1 MKRMRMLST
10 LLRLILAL
18 ALLFTGLRWI
28 TADEPVLHATSV
40 SAEKLLSFE
49 SKQAELPYAKLMLE
63 HPEAAAVDAA
73 LPPITITPA
82 DYTGAS
88 DESLLHTDAEE
99 QAAIR
104 WENEKG
110 WIEWTFEAPKSGW
123 YELHLDYKPLAGG
136 NASVVRGVQIDG
148 QYPFVESGRI
158 ELERLWKDSKFPYD
172 RNEIG
177 QQIRPPQQELE
188 GWSAKAAGVL
198 SASSE
203 PLLYHLE
210 QGEHRLRLVGI
221 REPVALRAIAF
232 KPKTA
237 IPDYESYK
245 RLHPVVANQ
254 TDQSDRSGWY
264 SIIEAEQFKQK
275 SSLAIQTDFWS
286 EPFISP
292 DPKGRITYNVL
303 GGQRWRLPG
312 EWVEWAFNVPD
323 DGWYEIDLKTFQ
335 NYRNGFEAYRT
346 IAIDGKIPF
355 QELLHYGI
363 PTEKEFIIDTLAD
376 EAETP
381 FRFYLEKGAHTLRMT
396 VDSSMVQPV
405 YLALKETLGQLAAFD
420 RHIRLLTG
428 NYSKSGFDAN
438 TDATRTWDMRRLEP
452 DVEQKMA
459 GFVNQLT
466 DIRTYINGLNKKD
479 SDLAEAIKGSVAI
492 LEKMLE
498 DVNEIPNKIN
508 DFSTIQNNIGTW
520 MATLTQQPL
529 MLDYIVVRTPK
540 AETGLK
546 TASTLSRI
554 PYSIADFGRSFYM
567 DYDTRKHNRKEALTI
582 WVQRGRDY
590 VELLRE
596 MVDQDFTPRTGI
608 EVNINLMTNPNM
620 LILGNAAGDVPD
632 IALGVG
638 ESTPADFAM
647 RDAAQE
653 LSGFPGFE
661 AVFDRFIPGVS
672 RSLSYDGGIYG
683 LPEVQNFQMLFYRTD
698 ILEGLHLKAPDTWE
712 DVFDILPTLQ
722 ENGMTM
728 NYPKSDFST
737 LYFQNGAEPY
747 TPDGLKG
754 TLSSDAGQQAFNRW
768 TELYRKY
775 NLPIDIPAFFQH
787 FRDGDIPIG
796 ISDFNTYVQLLVAA
810 PEITGHWK
818 IAPLPGVKQ
827 GDGEVAR
834 WSPQG
839 ISAAM
844 MMKKSERKD
853 DAWKFLE
860 WWTSEEVQSQYAK
873 DVESFYG
880 IEFRW
885 NTANTE
891 AMKALTW
898 PSEDLAALQEQARW
912 AKNMPYVP
920 GYYFL
925 TREMEFAWNRTVM
938 EGIPAQESLEQA
950 QLSLQR
956 EMDRRQNNFG
966 IKPGD
971 DLDIPQITKPYEWE
985 VPQK

>member
-1 MKRMRMLST
+1 MKRMRMLGIG
-10 LLRLILAL
+10 LRLLVAVAL
-18 ALLFTGLRWI
+18 VFGVIRWM
-28 TADEPVLHATSV
+28 TASEPILHATSV
-40 SAEKLLSFE
+40 STEQLLSFE
-49 SKQAELPYAKLMLE
+49 SKAEALPYAKLMFQF
-63 HPEAAAVDAA
+63 PEAADTDDSLKPIAIAPAEYTAA
-73 LPPITITPA
+73 
-82 DYTGAS
+82 
-88 DESLLHTDAEE
+88 AEE
-99 QAAIR
+99 AVLKTGNEQGETVLS
-104 WENEKG
+104 WENEQG
-110 WIEWTFEAPKSGW
+110 WVEWAFEAPQGGW
-123 YELHLDYKPLAGG
+123 YELHFEYKPLEGG

-148 QYPFVESGRI
+148 KYPFVESERI
-158 ELERLWKDSKFPYD
+158 ELERLWKDSKYPYD
-172 RNEIG
+172 RNTIG
-177 QQIRPPQQELE
+177 QQIRPAQSELSE
-188 GWSAKAAGVL
+188 WSSKAAAIF

-203 PLLYHLE
+203 PVLYRLE
-210 QGEHRLRLVGI
+210 QGKHTLRIVGE
-221 REPVALRAIAF
+221 RESVAIRAISF
-232 KPKTA
+232 KPKEA
-237 IPDYESYK
+237 IPSYENYK
-245 RLHPVVANQ
+245 RLHPEVEAQ
-254 TDQSDRSGWY
+254 PSWY
-264 SIIEAEQFKQK
+264 SIIEAEQFERK

-286 EPFISP
+286 EPYISP

-312 EWVEWAFNVPD
+312 EWVEWKLTVPEN
-323 DGWYEIDLKTFQ
+323 GWYEIDLKTFQ

-346 IAIDGKIPF
+346 VSIDGKTPF

-363 PTEKEFIIDTLAD
+363 PTNKEFLIGALAD
-376 EAETP
+376 NEKTP
-381 FRFYLEKGAHTLRMT
+381 MLFYLEKGAHTLRMT
-396 VDSSMVQPV
+396 ADSSMVQPV
-405 YLALKETLGQLAAFD
+405 YLALKETLDQLAAFD

-438 TDATRTWDMRRLEP
+438 IDSTRTWDMKKLKP

-459 GFVNQLT
+459 GFITRLT
-466 DIRTYINGLNKKD
+466 DIRNYINGLNKKD
-479 SDLAEAIKGSVAI
+479 SDLSEAIKGSVAI
-492 LEKMLE
+492 LEKMHK
-498 DVNEIPNKIN
+498 DVDEIPNKIN

-529 MLDYIVVRTPK
+529 LLDYIVVRTPGT
-540 AETGLK
+540 ETNLK
-546 TASTLSRI
+546 VASTLSRV

-638 ESTPADFAM
+638 ESTPADYAM
-647 RDAAQE
+647 RDAVQD
-653 LSGFPGFE
+653 LSGFPGFKD
-661 AVFDRFIPGVS
+661 VFDRFIPGVG

-698 ILEGLHLKAPDTWE
+698 ILEGLNLKAPDTWE
-712 DVFDILPTLQ
+712 DVFDMLPTLQ

-737 LYFQNGAEPY
+737 LFFQNGAEAY
-747 TPDGLKG
+747 STDGLKG
-754 TLSSDAGQQAFNRW
+754 TLSSDAGQQAFKRW

-796 ISDFNTYVQLLVAA
+796 VADFNTYVQLLVAA

-818 IAPLPGVKQ
+818 IAPLPGIKQ
-827 GDGEVAR
+827 ASGEVER

-844 MMKKSERKD
+844 IMKKSDRKD

-873 DVESFYG
+873 DIESFYG

-885 NTANTE
+885 NTANVD

-898 PSEDLAALQEQARW
+898 PSDDLKALQEQARW

-925 TREMEFAWNRTVM
+925 TREMEFAWNRTVL

-966 IKPGD
+966 ITADD
-971 DLDIPQITKPYEWE
+971 DLHIPQITQPYEWE
-985 VPQK
+985 EPQR

>member
-1 MKRMRMLST
+1 MKRMRMLGIG
-10 LLRLILAL
+10 LRLLIAVAL
-18 ALLFTGLRWI
+18 IFGAIRWI
-28 TADEPVLHATSV
+28 TASEPILHATSV
-40 SAEKLLSFE
+40 STEQLLGFE
-49 SKQAELPYAKLMLE
+49 SKAEELPYAKLMLQY
-63 HPEAAAVDAA
+63 PEAAETAESLKPIAITPTDYTAAAEEAELKAGSEQGEAA
-73 LPPITITPA
+73 L
-82 DYTGAS
+82 S
-88 DESLLHTDAEE
+88 
-99 QAAIR
+99 
-104 WENEKG
+104 WENEQG
-110 WIEWTFEAPKSGW
+110 WVEWAFEAEQAGW
-123 YELHLDYKPLAGG
+123 YELHFNYKPLEAG

-148 QYPFVESGRI
+148 RYPFVESERI
-158 ELERLWKDSKFPYD
+158 ELERLWKDSKYPYD

-177 QQIRPPQQELE
+177 QQIRPAQAELA
-188 GWSAKAAGVL
+188 GWNDKAAAIY

-203 PLLYHLE
+203 PVLYRLE
-210 QGEHRLRLVGI
+210 KGQHTLRLVGV
-221 REPVALRAIAF
+221 RESVAVREIAF
-232 KPKTA
+232 KPREA
-237 IPDYESYK
+237 IPSYENYK
-245 RLHPVVANQ
+245 RLHPEPEAQ
-254 TDQSDRSGWY
+254 PGWY
-264 SIIEAEQFKQK
+264 SIIEAEQFKRK

-286 EPFISP
+286 EPYISP

-312 EWVEWAFNVPD
+312 EWVEWELDVPEN
-323 DGWYEIDLKTFQ
+323 GWYEIDLKTFQ

-346 IAIDGKIPF
+346 ISIDGKIPF

-363 PTEKEFIIDTLAD
+363 PTEKEFLIGTLAD
-376 EAETP
+376 NEKTS
-381 FRFYLEKGAHTLRMT
+381 FQFYLEKGAHTLRMT
-396 VDSSMVQPV
+396 ADSSMVQPV
-405 YLALKETLGQLAAFD
+405 YLALKDTLDQLAAFD

-438 TDATRTWDMRRLEP
+438 IDSTRTWDMKKLEP
-452 DVEQKMA
+452 DVELKMA
-459 GFVNQLT
+459 GFITRLT
-466 DIRTYINGLNKKD
+466 EIRNYINGLNKKD
-479 SDLAEAIKGSVAI
+479 SDLSEAIKGSVAI
-492 LEKMLE
+492 LEKMHG
-498 DVNEIPNKIN
+498 DVDEIPNKIN
-508 DFSTIQNNIGTW
+508 DFATIQNNIGTW

-529 MLDYIVVRTPK
+529 LMDYIVVRTPGT
-540 AETGLK
+540 ETNLK
-546 TASTLSRI
+546 VASTLSRV
-554 PYSIADFGRSFYM
+554 PYSIADFGRTFYM

-638 ESTPADFAM
+638 ESTPADYAM
-647 RDAAQE
+647 RDAVQD
-653 LSGFPGFE
+653 LTDFPGFE
-661 AVFDRFIPGVS
+661 DVFDRFIPGVG

-698 ILEGLHLKAPDTWE
+698 ILESLNLKAPDTWD
-712 DVFDILPTLQ
+712 DVFDMLPTLQ

-737 LYFQNGAEPY
+737 LFFQNGAEAY
-747 TPDGLKG
+747 SPDGLKAN
-754 TLSSDAGQQAFNRW
+754 LSSEAGQQAFNRW

-796 ISDFNTYVQLLVAA
+796 VADFNTYVQLLVAA

-818 IAPLPGVKQ
+818 IMPLPGIKQ
-827 GDGEVAR
+827 ASGEVAR

-844 MMKKSERKD
+844 IMKKSERKD
-853 DAWKFLE
+853 DAWTFLE

-873 DVESFYG
+873 DIESFYG

-885 NTANTE
+885 NTANVD

-898 PSEDLAALQEQARW
+898 PSEDLKALQEQARW

-925 TREMEFAWNRTVM
+925 TREMEFAWNRTVL

-956 EMDRRQNNFG
+956 EMNRRQNNFG
-966 IKPGD
+966 IMRDD
-971 DLDIPQITKPYEWE
+971 DLQIPQITQPYEWE
-985 VPQK
+985 EPQR

>member
-1 MKRMRMLST
+1 MRRMLGIV
-10 LLRLILAL
+10 LRLMLAL
-18 ALLFTGLRWI
+18 ALVFAGFRWI
-28 TADEPVLHATSV
+28 TASEPVLHATSV
-40 SAEKLLSFE
+40 STEQLLSFD
-49 SKQAELPYAKLMLE
+49 SKAEELPYAKLMLQ
-63 HPEAAAVDAA
+63 HPEAGKAEESLQAVTILPKEYSAAADEAKVFHDEQDEAA
-73 LPPITITPA
+73 L
-82 DYTGAS
+82 
-88 DESLLHTDAEE
+88 
-99 QAAIR
+99 R
-104 WENEKG
+104 WENERG
-110 WIEWTFEAPKSGW
+110 WVEWTFSVPKGGW
-123 YELHLDYKPLAGG
+123 YELHFDYKPLAGG
-136 NASVVRGVQIDG
+136 SASVVRGVQIDG
-148 QYPFVESGRI
+148 RFPFAESERI
-158 ELERLWKDSKFPYD
+158 ELERQWKDSKFPYD

-177 QQIRPPQQELE
+177 QQIRPPQTELE
-188 GWSAKAAGVL
+188 GWSRKAAAVL
-198 SASSE
+198 SASAE
-203 PLLYHLE
+203 PLLYRLE
-210 QGEHRLRLVGI
+210 EGTHSLRLTGV
-221 REPVALRAIAF
+221 RESVALREISF
-232 KPKTA
+232 RPKEA
-237 IPDYESYK
+237 IPDYENYK
-245 RLHPVVANQ
+245 RLHPEGETQ
-254 TDQSDRSGWY
+254 PGWY
-264 SIIEAEQFKQK
+264 GVIEAEQFMRK

-286 EPFISP
+286 EPYISP

-312 EWVEWAFNVPD
+312 EWVEWELTVPN
-323 DGWYEIDLKTFQ
+323 DGWYELDLKTFQ
-335 NYRNGFEAYRT
+335 NYRNGFEAYRM
-346 IAIDGKIPF
+346 ISIDGKTPF
-355 QELLHYGI
+355 QELLHYAI
-363 PTEKEFIIDTLAD
+363 PTDKEFKIGTLAD
-376 EAETP
+376 GEGEP

-396 VDSSMVQPV
+396 VDSSLVQPV
-405 YLALKETLGQLAAFD
+405 YLALKETLKQLAAFD

-438 TDATRTWDMRRLEP
+438 IDSTRTWDMLKLEP
-452 DVEQKMA
+452 DVEKKMS
-459 GFVNQLT
+459 GFITHLT
-466 DIRTYINGLNKKD
+466 DIRHYINGLNKKD
-479 SDLAEAIKGSVAI
+479 SDLSEAIKGSEAI
-492 LEKMLE
+492 LAKMLE

-529 MLDYIVVRTPK
+529 LMDYIVVRTPGT
-540 AETGLK
+540 ETNLK
-546 TASTLSRI
+546 VASTLSRV
-554 PYSIADFGRSFYM
+554 PYSIADFGRSFYL

-647 RDAAQE
+647 RDAVQD
-653 LSGFPGFE
+653 LSGFPGFDQ
-661 AVFDRFIPGVS
+661 VLDRFIPGVS
-672 RSLSYDGGIYG
+672 RTLSYDGGIYG

-737 LYFQNGAEPY
+737 LFFQNGAEAY
-747 TPDGLKG
+747 SPDGLKG
-754 TLSSDAGQQAFNRW
+754 TLSGDAGQQAFKRW

-796 ISDFNTYVQLLVAA
+796 IADFNTYVQLLVAA

-818 IAPLPGVKQ
+818 IAPLPGIKQ
-827 GDGEVAR
+827 ADDEVAR

-844 MMKKSERKD
+844 IMKKSERKD
-853 DAWKFLE
+853 DAWAFLE

-873 DVESFYG
+873 DMESFYG

-885 NTANTE
+885 NTANTD
-891 AMKALTW
+891 AMQGLAW
-898 PSEDLAALQEQARW
+898 PSEDLAALREQARW

-950 QLSLQR
+950 QLSQQR
-956 EMDRRQNNFG
+956 EMNRRQNNFG
-966 IKPGD
+966 ITAGD
-971 DLDIPQITKPYEWE
+971 DLRIPQISQPYEWE
-985 VPQK
+985 EPQK